1 MAQHERARQIQLE
14 VCAQFRI
21 GFEHLIERTDGRAAT
36 RLVSSVPVGT
46 AVLLKYMMTWGLN
59 GRHLK
64 RENTF
69 LLEFGLKDLGG
80 LPAVEELRA
89 RSRVSSS
96 IPNPPELLPFS
107 AARAIVHPAAIPS
120 QKGLRWLQ
128 EGLQEPARSHE
139 GFAPVSSC
147 RSRIR
152 DSNAHCSNLTELLHY
167 ITTWILRY

>member
-46 AVLLKYMMTWGLN
+46 AVLLKLYDDLGLKW
-59 GRHLK
+59 RHLK

-89 RSRVSSS
+89 RSRASSS

-128 EGLQEPARSHE
+128 EGLQESPGRTTVLRQFLPAAVALE
-139 GFAPVSSC
+139 IQMNTV
-147 RSRIR
+147 RIVL
-152 DSNAHCSNLTELLHY
+152 NYC
-167 ITTWILRY
+167 TT